1 MIRPGDLEP
10 QAGQEAR
17 LEGTRPQESRP
28 QASREPPDTLAG
40 TIERVTFHNAET
52 GFCVLKVQAAG
63 KRDLVPVVGHA
74 PAIAA
79 GEWIAAAGRWTSDRQ
94 HGLQFRAETLRVT
107 PPTGREGIVRYLASG
122 QMRGIGPAMAQ
133 RIVALFGADTFAVI
147 EAEPGRLTEVEGI
160 GPKRAARILRGWAEQ
175 KRVREI
181 MIFLHAHGV
190 GTARAVR
197 IFRTYGRDAIA
208 VMTQDPYRLA
218 RDIRGIGFRTA
229 DAIAMRL
236 GMAREAPQRL
246 RAGVTFALQTATDE
260 GHCGLPTER
269 LVALAQ
275 RLLEVEPD
283 LIRLAIALELR
294 GADVVA
300 DTIAVGTS
308 GSETCLFLKGLH
320 GAERAI
326 ADRLIDRRDG
336 PPPWPAIDLARAI
349 PWVEGRTGK
358 TLSPSQAAAIGT
370 MLAAR
375 LCVLTGGPGVGKTST
390 LDSLLRILV
399 AKGVRVLL
407 AAPTGRAAKRM
418 TEQTG
423 LPARTLHRLLE
434 VDPAR
439 GGFARDAENPLDC
452 DLLVVDEA
460 SMIDVPLMNALLK
473 AVPERAALL
482 LVGDVD
488 QLPSVGPGQV
498 LADLIAS
505 ERVPVARLTEV
516 FRQAA
521 ASRIVVN
528 AHRINRGLMP
538 EARPPVPEAR
548 PPVPESGPPG
558 PEAESPGPGGVSPD
572 AAADFYWIAVDD
584 PEIGL
589 DRLIEVVT
597 RRIPARFGLDP
608 LRDIQVLTPMLRGV
622 LGSRNLN
629 HALQQV
635 LNPPP
640 ETAVERFGWRFAPG
654 DRVME
659 TQNDYDRDVFNGDLG
674 RVVRLEAEDQA
685 VIVAFDG
692 REVAYPY
699 GELDTLVPA
708 FATTIHKSQGS
719 EYPAVVIPIVNQHF
733 TMLARNLLYTAVTRG
748 RQLVVLV
755 GQPRAIR
762 TAVSGSRQTRRWTKL
777 GQWLRERG

>member
-1 MIRPGDLEP
+1 MNRMIRPGEIEP
-10 QAGQEAR
+10 HPGH
-17 LEGTRPQESRP
+17 
-28 QASREPPDTLAG
+28 DTLAG

-52 GFCVLKVQAAG
+52 GFCVLKVHVAG
-63 KRDLVPVVGHA
+63 RRDLVPLVGHA

-79 GEWIAAAGRWTSDRQ
+79 GEWIAAAGQWTSNRQ

-107 PPTGREGIVRYLASG
+107 PPTGRDGIARYLASG
-122 QMRGIGPAMAQ
+122 QMRGIGPAMAE

-147 EAEPGRLTEVEGI
+147 EAEPGRLTEVAGI

-175 KRVREI
+175 KQVREI
-181 MIFLHAHGV
+181 MVFLHAHGV

-197 IFRTYGRDAIA
+197 IFRTYGRDAIP

-236 GMAREAPQRL
+236 GMAPEAPQRL
-246 RAGVTFALQTATDE
+246 RAGITFALQTATDA
-260 GHCGLPTER
+260 GHCALPTER

-275 RLLEVEPD
+275 SLLAVEPD

-300 DTIAVGTS
+300 DTIETGPS

-326 ADRLIDRRDG
+326 AERLIARRDG
-336 PPPWPAIDLARAI
+336 PPPWPAIDAARAI
-349 PWVEGRTGK
+349 PWVEARTGR
-358 TLSPSQAAAIGT
+358 TLSPSQGAAIGT

-390 LDSLLRILV
+390 LDALLRILG

-423 LPARTLHRLLE
+423 LAARTLHRLLE
-434 VDPAR
+434 IDPAG
-439 GGFARDAENPLDC
+439 GGFTRDADRPLDC

-473 AVPERAALL
+473 AMPERAALL

-505 ERVPVARLTEV
+505 ARVPVARLTEV

-538 EARPPVPEAR
+538 EALPPVPEAL
-548 PPVPESGPPG
+548 PPVPEAGPPG
-558 PEAESPGPGGVSPD
+558 SETTAPASPD
-572 AAADFYWIAVDD
+572 AADFYWIAVDD

-589 DRLIEVVT
+589 ARLVDVVT
-597 RRIPARFGLDP
+597 TRIPARFGLDP
-608 LRDIQVLTPMLRGV
+608 IRDVQVLTPMLRGV

-629 HALQQV
+629 HELQRV
-635 LNPPP
+635 LNPPGA
-640 ETAVERFGWRFAPG
+640 EAVERFGWRFAPG

-659 TQNDYDRDVFNGDLG
+659 TRNDYDRDVFNGDLG
-674 RVVRLEAEDQA
+674 CVTRIDTEDQA
-685 VIVAFDG
+685 VIVSFDG
-692 REVAYPY
+692 RAVAYPY

-719 EYPAVVIPIVNQHF
+719 EYPAVVIPIVTQHAA
-733 TMLARNLLYTAVTRG
+733 MLARNLLYTAVTRG
-748 RQLVVLV
+748 RQLVVLI

-762 TAVSGSRQTRRWTKL
+762 MALSGVRQARRWTKL